1 MTRRLAKEIPAS
13 HASRSARCARYAAKR
28 GTMTFG
34 STWKTKICWP
44 NRMRRALVR
53 KASTVA
59 EAPNRQASAISTASP
74 ASGLASDS
82 PASPVADRATA

>member
-1 MTRRLAKEIPAS
+1 M
-13 HASRSARCARYAAKR
+13 
-28 GTMTFG
+28 
-34 STWKTKICWP
+34 
-44 NRMRRALVR
+44 R

-82 PASPVADRATA
+82 PASPVADRATAWGPRIGSVTDAR